1 MDADKLLEFLNKNYP
16 SLIQSDLSTWA
27 IDALIETD
35 EQAGSYCADW
45 EKEQELSD
53 QLAAALNGIVTK
65 WEPLSGTETH
75 DEAMKALASWK
86 EARKS

>member
-16 SLIQSDLSTWA
+16 ALIHSDLASWA
-27 IDALIETD
+27 IEALIETD

-53 QLAAALNGIVTK
+53 QLAAALNRVVSK

-75 DEAMKALASWK
+75 DDATKALAAWK